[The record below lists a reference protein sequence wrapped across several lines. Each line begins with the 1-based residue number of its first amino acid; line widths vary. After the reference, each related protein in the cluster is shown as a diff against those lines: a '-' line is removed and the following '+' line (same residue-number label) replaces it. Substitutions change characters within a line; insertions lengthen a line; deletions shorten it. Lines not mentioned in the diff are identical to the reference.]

1 MIKTKDKD
9 SLIGEKKSTE
19 RIVAPFSIIQFG
31 EVKDDDLLFDSNSI
45 APKYVY
51 QPIDTP
57 ISISAIQAEQESHVL
72 NTTIKLSSRDGKKI
86 KAYDREAIL
95 HSQPVGK
102 QISSEISRKIQMGSR
117 LDDCTNITVEN
128 NIKIDI
134 LNSNNNNNNNNNNNS
149 SAQPDKTIKQKNRLE
164 SYEYKSMYDENGY
177 NISEYKS
184 IYD

>member
-9 SLIGEKKSTE
+9 SLIGENNSNE
-19 RIVAPFSIIQFG
+19 RIVVPFSIIQYG

-45 APKYVY
+45 APKYIY

-72 NTTIKLSSRDGKKI
+72 NNTIKLSSTDGKKI

-95 HSQPVGK
+95 HSQPIGK

-128 NIKIDI
+128 NIKTDI
-134 LNSNNNNNNNNNNNS
+134 LNFNNNS
-149 SAQPDKTIKQKNRLE
+149 SAQLDKTIKQKNVLE

>member
-9 SLIGEKKSTE
+9 PLIGKNNSNE
-19 RIVAPFSIIQFG
+19 RIVVPFSIIQYG
-31 EVKDDDLLFDSNSI
+31 EVKDDDDLLFDSNSI
-45 APKYVY
+45 APKYIY

-117 LDDCTNITVEN
+117 LDDCKNITVEN
-128 NIKIDI
+128 NIKTDI
-134 LNSNNNNNNNNNNNS
+134 LNFNNNS
-149 SAQPDKTIKQKNRLE
+149 SVQLDKTIKQKNELE
-164 SYEYKSMYDENGY
+164 SYEYKSMYEENGY